1 MAAVAANPRAW
12 LNIAEIEEGDDDR
25 AAVRPG
31 YRTAAVVCSS
41 DPTHD
46 VPTKRR

>member
-25 AAVRPG
+25 AAVRPRLPNG
-31 YRTAAVVCSS
+31 CGGVFVGPDARRS
-41 DPTHD
+41 D
-46 VPTKRR
+46 